1 MAESKIGDI
10 TTRLA
15 FYTEGDA
22 LDFQK
27 TGRAVLVVED
37 GVAELP
43 LPAGK
48 QGNPGPKGDPGSSLR
63 PDLILDET
71 TDSAALGVLQRYSS
85 AWRAAGTDREGFF
98 AINKP
103 TKSGFFYSR
112 SGWTVMRDIFGG
124 SSELVAGEF
133 TLPAYFRNVAA
144 APEAPADGVVL
155 YSEDNKLKV
164 KKTDGTV
171 VELA

>member
-10 TTRLA
+10 TTRLT
-15 FYTEGDA
+15 FYTESDA

-43 LPAGK
+43 LPAGGK
-48 QGNPGPKGDPGSSLR
+48 GDPGPRGEPGSSLR

-71 TDSAALGVLQRYSS
+71 TDSAALDVLQRYSS
-85 AWRAAGTDREGFF
+85 SWRAAGTDRDGFF

-112 SGWTVMRDIFGG
+112 SGWAVMRDIFG
-124 SSELVAGEF
+124 SNSEIIAGEF
-133 TLPAYFRNVAA
+133 TLPTYFRNVKA
-144 APEAPADGVVL
+144 APETPSDGVVV
-155 YSEDNKLKV
+155 YCEGNTLKA

-171 VELA
+171 VEIA